1 MKKRDSFNNKWGF
14 ILACIGSAVGMG
26 NIWMFPTRVSMYGG
40 GSYLIPYFIFVALI
54 GFTGVIGEMSFGR
67 ATKSG
72 PVDAFGYACE
82 TKNKRKLGE
91 AIGFIPVLGALA
103 MAIGY
108 TVVMGWILKYMIG
121 AFTGKTLASADT
133 EGFAASFG
141 SMASAFG
148 NNVWQI
154 VALVIGIIILMFGVG
169 RGIEKANKI
178 MMPVFFILF
187 AVLGIYVAFQPG
199 AIEGY
204 KYIFRVDPKAFA
216 DPKTWIFALGQA
228 FFSLSVAGNGTL
240 IYGSYLSDNEDIPAA
255 AGRVALFDTIAAL
268 LAALVIIPA
277 MATTGAQLNQGGP
290 GLMFIFLPAL
300 FKSMPGGYIVAIIF
314 FVAVFMAGL
323 SSLINLYE
331 APIATIQEK
340 LHLGRKASCAIIAV
354 IALVVS
360 ICIQG
365 IVSGWM
371 DILSIYICPLGA
383 GLAGI
388 MFFWVCGKKYVET
401 QVNTGRDKKL
411 TDKFYPIC
419 KYIFCPICFLVLI
432 LGIVLVKLLQPF
444 YVFYILCYLLAFLEK
459 YLNLPIVLYSFYPLF
474 SLKAL

>member
-178 MMPVFFILF
+178 MMPIFFILF

-204 KYIFRVDPKAFA
+204 KYIFRVDPEAFA

-228 FFSLSVAGNGTL
+228 FFSLSIAGNGTL

-255 AGRVALFDTIAAL
+255 AGRVALFDTIAAM

-340 LHLGRKASCAIIAV
+340 LHLGRKASCTIIAA

-401 QVNTGRDKKL
+401 QVNTGRDKKF

-419 KYIFCPICFLVLI
+419 KYIFCPVCFLVLI
-432 LGIVLVKLLQPF
+432 LGIVLGG
-444 YVFYILCYLLAFLEK
+444 IG
-459 YLNLPIVLYSFYPLF
+459 
-474 SLKAL
+474 

>member
-121 AFTGKTLASADT
+121 AFTGKTLAPADT

-401 QVNTGRDKKL
+401 QVNTGHDKKF
-411 TDKFYPIC
+411 TDMFIPVC
-419 KYIFCPICFLVLI
+419 KYIYCPVCILVLI
-432 LGIVLVKLLQPF
+432 LGIVLGG
-444 YVFYILCYLLAFLEK
+444 IG
-459 YLNLPIVLYSFYPLF
+459 
-474 SLKAL
+474 

>member
-1 MKKRDSFNNKWGF
+1 MNKRDSFNNKWGF

-82 TKNKRKLGE
+82 TKNKNKRKLGE

-121 AFTGKTLASADT
+121 AFTGKTLAPADT

-204 KYIFRVDPKAFA
+204 KYIFRVDPEAFA

-228 FFSLSVAGNGTL
+228 FFSLSIAGNGTL

-255 AGRVALFDTIAAL
+255 AGRVALFDTIAAM

-340 LHLGRKASCAIIAV
+340 LHLGRKASCAIIAA

-419 KYIFCPICFLVLI
+419 KYIFCPVCFLVLI
-432 LGIVLVKLLQPF
+432 LGIVLGG
-444 YVFYILCYLLAFLEK
+444 IG
-459 YLNLPIVLYSFYPLF
+459 
-474 SLKAL
+474 

>member
-1 MKKRDSFNNKWGF
+1 MNKRDSFNNKWGF

-82 TKNKRKLGE
+82 TKNKNKRKLGE

-121 AFTGKTLASADT
+121 AFTGKTLAPADT

-204 KYIFRVDPKAFA
+204 KYIFRVDPEAFA

-228 FFSLSVAGNGTL
+228 FFSLSIAGNGTL

-255 AGRVALFDTIAAL
+255 AGRVALFDTIAAM

-340 LHLGRKASCAIIAV
+340 LHLGRKASCAIIAA

-401 QVNTGRDKKL
+401 QVNTGRDKKF

-419 KYIFCPICFLVLI
+419 KYIFCPVCFLVLI
-432 LGIVLVKLLQPF
+432 LGIVLGG
-444 YVFYILCYLLAFLEK
+444 IG
-459 YLNLPIVLYSFYPLF
+459 
-474 SLKAL
+474 

>member
-82 TKNKRKLGE
+82 TKNKNKRKLGE

-121 AFTGKTLASADT
+121 AFTGKTLAPADT

-204 KYIFRVDPKAFA
+204 KYIFRVDPEAFA
-216 DPKTWIFALGQA
+216 DSKTWIFALGQA
-228 FFSLSVAGNGTL
+228 FFSLSIAGNGTL

-255 AGRVALFDTIAAL
+255 AGRVALFDTIAAM

-290 GLMFIFLPAL
+290 GLMFIFLPVL

-340 LHLGRKASCAIIAV
+340 LHLGRKASCTIIAA

-401 QVNTGRDKKL
+401 QVNTGRDKKF

-419 KYIFCPICFLVLI
+419 KYIFCPVCFLVLI
-432 LGIVLVKLLQPF
+432 LGIVLGG
-444 YVFYILCYLLAFLEK
+444 IG
-459 YLNLPIVLYSFYPLF
+459 
-474 SLKAL
+474 

>member
-121 AFTGKTLASADT
+121 AFTGKTLAPADT

-204 KYIFRVDPKAFA
+204 KYIFRVDPEAFA

-419 KYIFCPICFLVLI
+419 KYIFCPVCFLVLI
-432 LGIVLVKLLQPF
+432 LGIVLGG
-444 YVFYILCYLLAFLEK
+444 IG
-459 YLNLPIVLYSFYPLF
+459 
-474 SLKAL
+474 

>member
-1 MKKRDSFNNKWGF
+1 MNKRDSFNNKWGF

-72 PVDAFGYACE
+72 PVDAFGYACG

-91 AIGFIPVLGALA
+91 VIGFIPVLGALA

-121 AFTGKTLASADT
+121 AFTGKTLAPADT

-204 KYIFRVDPKAFA
+204 KYIFRVDPEAFA

-255 AGRVALFDTIAAL
+255 AGRVALFDTIAAM
-268 LAALVIIPA
+268 LAALVIIPV

-340 LHLGRKASCAIIAV
+340 LHLGRKASCAIIAA
-354 IALVVS
+354 ISLVVS

-388 MFFWVCGKKYVET
+388 MFFWICGKKYVET
-401 QVNTGRDKKL
+401 QVNTGRDKKF

-419 KYIFCPICFLVLI
+419 KYIFCPVCFLVLI
-432 LGIVLVKLLQPF
+432 LGIVLGG
-444 YVFYILCYLLAFLEK
+444 IG
-459 YLNLPIVLYSFYPLF
+459 
-474 SLKAL
+474 

>member
-1 MKKRDSFNNKWGF
+1 
-14 ILACIGSAVGMG
+14 
-26 NIWMFPTRVSMYGG
+26 
-40 GSYLIPYFIFVALI
+40 
-54 GFTGVIGEMSFGR
+54 
-67 ATKSG
+67 
-72 PVDAFGYACE
+72 
-82 TKNKRKLGE
+82 
-91 AIGFIPVLGALA
+91 

-121 AFTGKTLASADT
+121 AFTGKTLAPADT

-204 KYIFRVDPKAFA
+204 KYIFRVDPEAFA

-228 FFSLSVAGNGTL
+228 FFSLSIAGNGTL

-255 AGRVALFDTIAAL
+255 AGRVALFDTIAAM

-340 LHLGRKASCAIIAV
+340 LHLGRKASCTIIAA

-401 QVNTGRDKKL
+401 QVNTGRDKKF

-419 KYIFCPICFLVLI
+419 KYIFCPVCFLVLI
-432 LGIVLVKLLQPF
+432 LGIVLGG
-444 YVFYILCYLLAFLEK
+444 IG
-459 YLNLPIVLYSFYPLF
+459 
-474 SLKAL
+474 

>member
-121 AFTGKTLASADT
+121 AFTGKTLAPDDT

-187 AVLGIYVAFQPG
+187 ALLGIYVAFQPG

-340 LHLGRKASCAIIAV
+340 LHLGRKASCAIIAA
-354 IALVVS
+354 IALIVS

-388 MFFWVCGKKYVET
+388 MFFWICGKKYVET
-401 QVNTGRDKKL
+401 QVNTGRDKKF

-432 LGIVLVKLLQPF
+432 LGIVLGG
-444 YVFYILCYLLAFLEK
+444 IG
-459 YLNLPIVLYSFYPLF
+459 
-474 SLKAL
+474 

>member
-1 MKKRDSFNNKWGF
+1 MNKRDSFNNKWGF

-72 PVDAFGYACE
+72 PVDAFGYACG

-91 AIGFIPVLGALA
+91 IIGFIPVLGALA

-121 AFTGKTLASADT
+121 AFTGKTLAPADT

-141 SMASAFG
+141 SMASSFG

-178 MMPVFFILF
+178 MMPVFFVLF

-204 KYIFRVDPKAFA
+204 KYIFRVDPEAFA

-255 AGRVALFDTIAAL
+255 AGRVALFDTIAAM

-340 LHLGRKASCAIIAV
+340 LHLGRKASCAIIAA
-354 IALVVS
+354 IALIVS

-388 MFFWVCGKKYVET
+388 MFFWICGKKYVET
-401 QVNTGRDKKL
+401 QVNTGRDKKF

-419 KYIFCPICFLVLI
+419 KYIFCPVCFLVLI
-432 LGIVLVKLLQPF
+432 LGIVLGG
-444 YVFYILCYLLAFLEK
+444 IG
-459 YLNLPIVLYSFYPLF
+459 
-474 SLKAL
+474 

>member
-72 PVDAFGYACE
+72 PVDAFGYACG

-91 AIGFIPVLGALA
+91 IIGFIPVLGALA

-121 AFTGKTLASADT
+121 AFTGKTLAPADT

-141 SMASAFG
+141 SMASSFG

-204 KYIFRVDPKAFA
+204 KYIFRVDPEAFA

-255 AGRVALFDTIAAL
+255 AGRVALFDTIAAM

-340 LHLGRKASCAIIAV
+340 LHLGRKASCAIIAA

-360 ICIQG
+360 TCIQG

-388 MFFWVCGKKYVET
+388 MFFWICGKKYVET
-401 QVNTGRDKKL
+401 QVNTGRDKKF

-419 KYIFCPICFLVLI
+419 KYIFCPVCFLVLI
-432 LGIVLVKLLQPF
+432 LGIVLGG
-444 YVFYILCYLLAFLEK
+444 IG
-459 YLNLPIVLYSFYPLF
+459 
-474 SLKAL
+474 

>member
-1 MKKRDSFNNKWGF
+1 MNKRDSFNNKWGF

-72 PVDAFGYACE
+72 PVDAFGYACG

-91 AIGFIPVLGALA
+91 IIGFIPVLGALA

-121 AFTGKTLASADT
+121 AFTGKTLAPADT

-204 KYIFRVDPKAFA
+204 KYIFRVDPEAFA

-255 AGRVALFDTIAAL
+255 AGRVALFDTIAAM

-340 LHLGRKASCAIIAV
+340 LHLGRKASCAIIAA
-354 IALVVS
+354 IALIVS

-388 MFFWVCGKKYVET
+388 MFFWICGKKYVET
-401 QVNTGRDKKL
+401 QVNTGRDKKF

-419 KYIFCPICFLVLI
+419 KYIFCPVCFLVLI
-432 LGIVLVKLLQPF
+432 LGI
-444 YVFYILCYLLAFLEK
+444 
-459 YLNLPIVLYSFYPLF
+459 
-474 SLKAL
+474 ALGGIG

>member
-1 MKKRDSFNNKWGF
+1 MNKRDSFNNKWGF

-154 VALVIGIIILMFGVG
+154 VALVIGMIILMFGVG

-204 KYIFRVDPKAFA
+204 KYIFRVDPEAFA

-360 ICIQG
+360 IFIQG

-432 LGIVLVKLLQPF
+432 LGIVLGG
-444 YVFYILCYLLAFLEK
+444 IG
-459 YLNLPIVLYSFYPLF
+459 
-474 SLKAL
+474 

>member
-91 AIGFIPVLGALA
+91 VIGFIPVLGALA

-121 AFTGKTLASADT
+121 AFTGKTLAPADT

-204 KYIFRVDPKAFA
+204 KYIFRVDPEAFA
-216 DPKTWIFALGQA
+216 VPKTWIFALGQA

-340 LHLGRKASCAIIAV
+340 LHLGRKASCAIIAA

-401 QVNTGRDKKL
+401 QVNTGRDKKF

-432 LGIVLVKLLQPF
+432 LGIVLGG
-444 YVFYILCYLLAFLEK
+444 IG
-459 YLNLPIVLYSFYPLF
+459 
-474 SLKAL
+474 

>member
-1 MKKRDSFNNKWGF
+1 MKTRDSFNNKWGF

-26 NIWMFPTRVSMYGG
+26 NIWMFPTRVSLYGG

-67 ATKSG
+67 ATRSG
-72 PVDAFGYACE
+72 PIDAFGYACE
-82 TKNKRKLGE
+82 TKGKRKSGE
-91 AIGFIPVLGALA
+91 LLGFIPVLGALA

-108 TVVMGWILKYMIG
+108 TVVMGWILKYTIG
-121 AFTGKTLASADT
+121 TFTGSTLAPDNT
-133 EGFAASFG
+133 NGFAEEFSL
-141 SMASAFG
+141 MASAFG
-148 NNVWQI
+148 NNLWQAA
-154 VALVIGIIILMFGVG
+154 ALAIGIIILMFGVG

-187 AVLGIYVAFQPG
+187 AILGVYVAFQPG
-199 AIEGY
+199 SVEGY
-204 KYIFRVDPKAFA
+204 KYIFRVDPNILAK
-216 DPKTWIFALGQA
+216 PETWIFALGQA

-240 IYGSYLSDNEDIPAA
+240 IYGSYLSDEENIPAA
-255 AGRVALFDTIAAL
+255 AGRVALFDTLAAM

-290 GLMFIFLPAL
+290 GLMFIFLPEL
-300 FKSMPGGYIVAIIF
+300 FKSMPFGYIIAIIF

-331 APIATIQEK
+331 APIATVQEK
-340 LHLGRKASCAIIAV
+340 LHLGRKASCGFIAV
-354 IALVVS
+354 IALVIS

-365 IVSGWM
+365 IVSDWM

-388 MFFWVCGKKYVET
+388 MFFWVCGKQYVNE
-401 QVNTGRDKKL
+401 QVNKGRNKPF
-411 TDKFYPIC
+411 TDKFLPIC
-419 KYIFCPICFLVLI
+419 KYIYCPICALVLL
-432 LGIVLVKLLQPF
+432 LGILLGG
-444 YVFYILCYLLAFLEK
+444 IG
-459 YLNLPIVLYSFYPLF
+459 
-474 SLKAL
+474 

>member
-72 PVDAFGYACE
+72 PVDAFGYACG

-91 AIGFIPVLGALA
+91 VIGFIPVLGALA

-121 AFTGKTLASADT
+121 AFTGKTLAPADT

-154 VALVIGIIILMFGVG
+154 VALVIGIIILMFGIG

-204 KYIFRVDPKAFA
+204 KYIFRVDPEAFA
-216 DPKTWIFALGQA
+216 APKTWIFALGQA

-255 AGRVALFDTIAAL
+255 AGRVALFDTIAAM

-290 GLMFIFLPAL
+290 GLMFIYLVNVFNG
-300 FKSMPGGYIVAIIF
+300 MPGGKIVGI
-314 FVAVFMAGL
+314 VFYVCVLFAGM
-323 SSLINLYE
+323 SSLVNLYE
-331 APIATIQEK
+331 APVATIQEK
-340 LHLGRKASCAIIAV
+340 LKLNRVASVGIIAV
-354 IALVVS
+354 AGCVVS
-360 ICIQG
+360 LVIQG

-371 DILSIYICPLGA
+371 DAVSIYICPLGA
-383 GLAGI
+383 MLAAI
-388 MFFWVCGKKYVET
+388 MFFWVAGKKFAVDA
-401 QVNTGRDKKL
+401 VNAGADK
-411 TDKFYPIC
+411 PIGKWFVPLG
-419 KYIFCPICFLVLI
+419 KY
-432 LGIVLVKLLQPF
+432 VLVPLSLVALIAGALLGG
-444 YVFYILCYLLAFLEK
+444 IG
-459 YLNLPIVLYSFYPLF
+459 
-474 SLKAL
+474 

>member
-121 AFTGKTLASADT
+121 AFTGKTLAPADT
-133 EGFAASFG
+133 EAFAASFG

-204 KYIFRVDPKAFA
+204 KYIFRVDPEAFA

-340 LHLGRKASCAIIAV
+340 LHLGRKASCAIIAA

-419 KYIFCPICFLVLI
+419 KYIFCPVCFLVLI
-432 LGIVLVKLLQPF
+432 LGIVLGG
-444 YVFYILCYLLAFLEK
+444 IG
-459 YLNLPIVLYSFYPLF
+459 
-474 SLKAL
+474 

>member
-72 PVDAFGYACE
+72 PVDAFRYACE

-91 AIGFIPVLGALA
+91 VIGFIPVLGALA

-121 AFTGKTLASADT
+121 AFTGKTLAPADT

-204 KYIFRVDPKAFA
+204 KYIFRVDPEAFA

-340 LHLGRKASCAIIAV
+340 LHLGRKASCAIIAA

-401 QVNTGRDKKL
+401 QVNTGRDKKF

-419 KYIFCPICFLVLI
+419 KYIFCPVCFLVLI
-432 LGIVLVKLLQPF
+432 LGIVLGG
-444 YVFYILCYLLAFLEK
+444 IG
-459 YLNLPIVLYSFYPLF
+459 
-474 SLKAL
+474 

>member
-1 MKKRDSFNNKWGF
+1 MNKRDSFNNKWGF

-154 VALVIGIIILMFGVG
+154 VALVISIIILMFGVG

-340 LHLGRKASCAIIAV
+340 LHLGRKASCAIIAA

-388 MFFWVCGKKYVET
+388 MFFWICGKKYVET
-401 QVNTGRDKKL
+401 QVNTGRDKKF

-419 KYIFCPICFLVLI
+419 KYIFCPVCFLVLI
-432 LGIVLVKLLQPF
+432 LGIVLGG
-444 YVFYILCYLLAFLEK
+444 IG
-459 YLNLPIVLYSFYPLF
+459 
-474 SLKAL
+474 

>member
-1 MKKRDSFNNKWGF
+1 MSDKHATLENRDGFQSKWGF

-388 MFFWVCGKKYVET
+388 MFFWICGKKYVET
-401 QVNTGRDKKL
+401 QVNTGRDKKF

-432 LGIVLVKLLQPF
+432 LGIVLGG
-444 YVFYILCYLLAFLEK
+444 IG
-459 YLNLPIVLYSFYPLF
+459 
-474 SLKAL
+474 

>member
-121 AFTGKTLASADT
+121 AFTGKTLSPADT

-204 KYIFRVDPKAFA
+204 KYIFRVDPEAFA

-255 AGRVALFDTIAAL
+255 AGRVALFDTIAAM

-340 LHLGRKASCAIIAV
+340 LHLGRKASCAIIAA
-354 IALVVS
+354 IALIVS

-401 QVNTGRDKKL
+401 QVNTGRDKKF

-432 LGIVLVKLLQPF
+432 LGIVLGG
-444 YVFYILCYLLAFLEK
+444 IG
-459 YLNLPIVLYSFYPLF
+459 
-474 SLKAL
+474 

>member
-72 PVDAFGYACE
+72 PVDAFGYACG

-91 AIGFIPVLGALA
+91 IIGFIPVLGALA

-121 AFTGKTLASADT
+121 AFTGKTLAPADT

-204 KYIFRVDPKAFA
+204 KYIFRVDPEAFA

-255 AGRVALFDTIAAL
+255 AGRVALFDTIAAM

-340 LHLGRKASCAIIAV
+340 LHIGRKASCAIIAA

-360 ICIQG
+360 TCIQG

-388 MFFWVCGKKYVET
+388 MFFWICGKKYVET
-401 QVNTGRDKKL
+401 QVNTGRDKKF

-419 KYIFCPICFLVLI
+419 KYIFCPVCFLVLI
-432 LGIVLVKLLQPF
+432 LGIVLGG
-444 YVFYILCYLLAFLEK
+444 IG
-459 YLNLPIVLYSFYPLF
+459 
-474 SLKAL
+474 

>member
-82 TKNKRKLGE
+82 TKNKNKRKLGE

-121 AFTGKTLASADT
+121 AFTGKTLAPADT

-204 KYIFRVDPKAFA
+204 KYIFRVDPEAFA

-228 FFSLSVAGNGTL
+228 FFSLSIAGNGTL

-255 AGRVALFDTIAAL
+255 AGRVALFDTIAAM

-340 LHLGRKASCAIIAV
+340 LHLGRKSSCTIIAA

-401 QVNTGRDKKL
+401 QVNTGRDKKF

-419 KYIFCPICFLVLI
+419 KYIFCPVCFLVLI
-432 LGIVLVKLLQPF
+432 LGIVLGG
-444 YVFYILCYLLAFLEK
+444 IG
-459 YLNLPIVLYSFYPLF
+459 
-474 SLKAL
+474 

>member
-1 MKKRDSFNNKWGF
+1 MNKRDSFNNKWGF

-108 TVVMGWILKYMIG
+108 PVVMGWILKYMIG
-121 AFTGKTLASADT
+121 AFTGKTLAPADT

-148 NNVWQI
+148 NNVWQS

-204 KYIFRVDPKAFA
+204 KYIFRVDPVAFA

-255 AGRVALFDTIAAL
+255 AGRVALFDTIAAM

-290 GLMFIFLPAL
+290 VLMFIFLPAL

-340 LHLGRKASCAIIAV
+340 LHLGRKASCAIIAA
-354 IALVVS
+354 IALIVS

-432 LGIVLVKLLQPF
+432 LGIVLGG
-444 YVFYILCYLLAFLEK
+444 IG
-459 YLNLPIVLYSFYPLF
+459 
-474 SLKAL
+474 

>member
-91 AIGFIPVLGALA
+91 VIGFIPVLGALA

-121 AFTGKTLASADT
+121 AFTGKTLAPADT

-204 KYIFRVDPKAFA
+204 KYIFRVDPEAFA

-228 FFSLSVAGNGTL
+228 FFSLSIAGNGTL

-255 AGRVALFDTIAAL
+255 AGRVALFDTIAAM

-340 LHLGRKASCAIIAV
+340 LHLGRKASCAIIAA

-401 QVNTGRDKKL
+401 QVNTGRDKKF

-419 KYIFCPICFLVLI
+419 KYIFCPVCFLVLI
-432 LGIVLVKLLQPF
+432 LGIVLGG
-444 YVFYILCYLLAFLEK
+444 IG
-459 YLNLPIVLYSFYPLF
+459 
-474 SLKAL
+474 